1 MLQEQDHIKNTVV
14 LIFHR
19 IQCLYL
25 MYSELAWVLV
35 SLGTQVQLQIILIPD
50 YRPNYLS
57 VSYDF
62 FQNAWRITLKDD
74 IAEQFSWYLEIRK
87 PGSNFVRWLLVYAAN
102 PYDSHSN
109 VWHLI
114 DPLERHAKLCHATN
128 KIDRKVEKSVS
139 MHSHVLSDDHTN
151 AK

>member
-57 VSYDF
+57 VSYDL
-62 FQNAWRITLKDD
+62 FQNA
-74 IAEQFSWYLEIRK
+74 
-87 PGSNFVRWLLVYAAN
+87 
-102 PYDSHSN
+102 
-109 VWHLI
+109 
-114 DPLERHAKLCHATN
+114 
-128 KIDRKVEKSVS
+128 
-139 MHSHVLSDDHTN
+139 
-151 AK
+151 